1 MVATVSQPVY
11 VEDGDGLKLMGV
23 VGCDVTM
30 EEIIQAM
37 KLNRLKIYNVSQR
50 IVDRCQKKNSV
61 TLVRFITLAQ
71 SCILAWFITFACNYT
86 LARSVLFS

>member
-1 MVATVSQPVY
+1 MGMVATVSQPVY

-50 IVDRCQKKNSV
+50 IVVRCQKKKQ
-61 TLVRFITLAQ
+61 RH
-71 SCILAWFITFACNYT
+71 
-86 LARSVLFS
+86 FSTVHNFSTELYFSMVHNFCM